1 MNDAYDTDRVDN
13 PDDDDANPAG
23 VAVPLGP
30 AQTMA
35 QDLPVLQAETE
46 APPASGPALAGSGQA
61 LSTVGSGMLFTGTVL
76 HPGLFT
82 LAGELK
88 GSIEVGDGQVTI
100 TESGRLEGD
109 AHARTIAVFG
119 HSHGTLDAAGG
130 RVSLHDTAV
139 VSGKV
144 RYAHL
149 QVNGADL
156 NAQLERA
163 LDGGTGGTSN

>member
-1 MNDAYDTDRVDN
+1 MSDSYDDLDDHDA
-13 PDDDDANPAG
+13 AG

-30 AQTMA
+30 SQPVA
-35 QDLPVLQAETE
+35 QDLPVLQAEALPLPAVTSPVT
-46 APPASGPALAGSGQA
+46 APSGAQT
-61 LSTVGSGMLFTGTVL
+61 LSTVGQGMLFTGTAV

-88 GSIEVGDGQVTI
+88 GSIDVGDGQVTI

-163 LDGGTGGTSN
+163 LDAGTGSTSH

>member
-1 MNDAYDTDRVDN
+1 MNDHL
-13 PDDDDANPAG
+13 DDDDLDRFEPEDDAAG
-23 VAVPLGP
+23 VAVPMGP
-30 AQTMA
+30 AQPLA
-35 QDLPVLQAETE
+35 QALPVLEPAVQAVP
-46 APPASGPALAGSGQA
+46 APVQAPAAVAH
-61 LSTVGSGMLFTGTVL
+61 STVGQGMSFVGTVV

-88 GSIEVGDGQVTI
+88 GSVEVGTGQVTI

-119 HSHGTLDAAGG
+119 QCQGTLDAAGG
-130 RVSLHDTAV
+130 RVSLHETAV

-163 LDGGTGGTSN
+163 LDERGAGPSA

>member
-1 MNDAYDTDRVDN
+1 MNDSYDPDHDVDA
-13 PDDDDANPAG
+13 DDGAAG

-30 AQTMA
+30 AQPMA
-35 QDLPVLQAETE
+35 QDLPVLQAE
-46 APPASGPALAGSGQA
+46 AVAVPPPAAGPAMAAAGQA
-61 LSTVGSGMLFTGTVL
+61 LSTVGAGMLFTGTVL

-163 LDGGTGGTSN
+163 LDAGTGGTSN